1 MFLTVRGGVHRTP
14 IQFNITIDGGA
25 TVSFIKTE
33 MALALGFK
41 ILPNGDLARLADKRH
56 QVQSKGEIDV
66 CVAEV
71 ETSAPLRL
79 RALVMDHLAVD
90 CYGGTTFENDNYIV
104 CNIVTST
111 VFMHGG
117 KFKVTRPPKQPY
129 LRYPPPSILPLAPPA
144 ACSQKSAPE
153 NPSQSQPAPV
163 FPTPQSQVM
172 KKPKSLLPQGE
183 YSIPTTTTD
192 ACAVLICPP
201 TPSPMDP
208 PELCWPPQVCKIVS
222 GSAIYVN
229 QTDHALCHPKGAH
242 FRFVPLSEAA
252 PDHVVSPLPPAL
264 SAADAQIPGPSLQK
278 LGHSRLDYP

>member
-1 MFLTVRGGVHRTP
+1 MFLTVRGGVHKTP

-252 PDHVVSPLPPAL
+252 PDHVGSPLPL
-264 SAADAQIPGPSLQK
+264 LYLLQMLKYPGPR
-278 LGHSRLDYP
+278 SRSSCPRSRST